1 MKHKLTYMYIA
12 LAAVV
17 AVIACSGA
25 ASAQV
30 KADYLYN
37 LSNFTGTIPY
47 NWVRVLCDK
56 ETGEAFVINTSDR
69 SIKIFNDN
77 GMEVYSFGD
86 DDDLGDVTDV
96 TMLEDGDMLFLSYIK
111 GKYAVI
117 QGNYRG
123 EPKSRLELKSLPKE
137 MASGFSPSNI
147 VYRDGHIYLADR
159 NAMRVL
165 VTDKAGVFEKTYDI
179 GKLLNLDDKQRSE
192 TGMVGFSLD
201 KDGNI
206 LFTVPTLFTA
216 YIVSPDMK
224 LKSFGVRGSAPGKF
238 NVVSGIVSDDR
249 GYYYIADT
257 LRCVVMVFDKDFKF
271 QTEFGYRG
279 LDPGNLI
286 APSDLAVDN
295 SGKVYVTQGRRRG
308 VSVYRVSMGDTP
320 VKLQ

>member
-1 MKHKLTYMYIA
+1 MKHKVAYIS
-12 LAAVV
+12 LAIAAAFAVL
-17 AVIACSGA
+17 AYSGA

-56 ETGEAFVINTSDR
+56 ETNEAYVINTTDR
-69 SIKIFNDN
+69 TIKIFNEN

-86 DDDLGDVTDV
+86 DDELGDVTDV
-96 TMLEDGDMLFLSYIK
+96 TMADNGDMLFLSYIK

-117 QGNYRG
+117 LGNYRG
-123 EPKSRLELKSLPKE
+123 EPKTRVELKNLPKE
-137 MASGFSPSNI
+137 TASNFSPSNI
-147 VYRDGHIYLADR
+147 VYRAGHIYLADKT
-159 NAMRVL
+159 AMRVV
-165 VTDKAGVFEKTYDI
+165 VTDKTGVFEKSFDI
-179 GKLLNLDDKQRSE
+179 AKLLNLDDKQRSE
-192 TGMVGFSLD
+192 TGLVGFSLD
-201 KDGNI
+201 KDGNM
-206 LFTVPTLFTA
+206 LLTVPTLFTA
-216 YIVSPDMK
+216 CVVSQDGK

-238 NVVSGIVSDDR
+238 NVVSAIVADDK

-257 LRCVVMVFDKDFKF
+257 LRCVVMVFDKEFKF

-279 LDPGNLI
+279 FDPGNLI

-295 SGKVYVTQGRRRG
+295 TGKVYVTQGRRRG